1 MRTWVHWIG
10 TSAAVV
16 AIVLAAI
23 VFGLTGYGWGSVAK
37 TTPSPTPSPTPVPL
51 TQAETAYMAEMGD
64 DSYTVG
70 KAMDVATDVIER
82 YGDWSED
89 DYELLAASLAVLVVA
104 DNKWVGR
111 EYPTERLARLHNL
124 WLEALG
130 CYADGARAFVS
141 GYENVDLGRLE
152 RAASLFDDAGSRSTE
167 ARVEYAR
174 LVRESGL

>member
-1 MRTWVHWIG
+1 MRTWAHWIL
-10 TSAAVV
+10 TAAVTIAV
-16 AIVLAAI
+16 VLAI
-23 VFGLTGYGWGSVAK
+23 VFGLGGCSGGSVAGS
-37 TTPSPTPSPTPVPL
+37 TSSPTPVPL

-111 EYPTERLARLHNL
+111 ESPTERLARLHNL
-124 WLEALG
+124 WLGALG

-141 GYENVDLGRLE
+141 GYENVDIGRLE

>member
-23 VFGLTGYGWGSVAK
+23 VFGLTGYGWGSVAE
-37 TTPSPTPSPTPVPL
+37 TTPSPTPVPL

-70 KAMDVATDVIER
+70 KAMDVAVDVIER

-104 DNKWVGR
+104 DR
-111 EYPTERLARLHNL
+111 ET
-124 WLEALG
+124 
-130 CYADGARAFVS
+130 GAAP
-141 GYENVDLGRLE
+141 
-152 RAASLFDDAGSRSTE
+152 
-167 ARVEYAR
+167 
-174 LVRESGL
+174 